1 MQDVLPANRT
11 ALTAIKTLASG
22 NPPNFGPYVPCNAIH
37 PWVESCLEVPL
48 LRLMTVF
55 KWAFPIYG
63 ALHFLPMFMFKWKA
77 FVSNPMTMLRKAGWG
92 TTRSATFLAA
102 FIASFQCKCLTQ
114 MAPGAILDN
123 MQIAW
128 VCLKH
133 YLYNVLSSQ
142 KRLRLPQSMI
152 NLLVSKYSYSLGGFF
167 GALSILIE
175 ERRRRG
181 ELAMYALPKALESA
195 WLTAR
200 GKGLVL
206 RTGKAGEALVSVL
219 TGLVLYPC

>member
-1 MQDVLPANRT
+1 
-11 ALTAIKTLASG
+11 
-22 NPPNFGPYVPCNAIH
+22 
-37 PWVESCLEVPL
+37 
-48 LRLMTVF
+48 
-55 KWAFPIYG
+55 
-63 ALHFLPMFMFKWKA
+63 
-77 FVSNPMTMLRKAGWG
+77 
-92 TTRSATFLAA
+92 
-102 FIASFQCKCLTQ
+102 
-114 MAPGAILDN
+114 
-123 MQIAW
+123 
-128 VCLKH
+128 
-133 YLYNVLSSQ
+133 
-142 KRLRLPQSMI
+142 MI

-219 TGLVLYPC
+219 TGLALYPC